1 MQNRH
6 RRLLRASLSS
16 LFAAALLGPWQPAL
30 AQFTQQ
36 TQALDGN
43 FVDGPNFEQGGYV
56 AISGDGNTALWSGR
70 ADSAS
75 AGSSWVFVR
84 GGPKGWS
91 QQGVAP
97 LTKGQFDVASGPVAL
112 SGDGNTALVESGTG
126 IVVFT
131 RSGGTWTRQ
140 AALTAPG
147 PFNPNLRFGGLAIS
161 GDASTVIVAASLD
174 TSGAGGA
181 FIFTNNAGVWSQQ
194 GGHLVVSGAIGAPGF
209 SAVALSAD
217 GNMALISGSAD
228 NGGVGATWVFTRSGG
243 AWTQQAKLV
252 GSNAIGNAGQGSGVA
267 LSSDGN
273 TAFVCGPGDNNDAGA
288 AWAFTRGGDGQW
300 TQQGDKM
307 VGSTGAN
314 ANAKGVLGAAVALSG
329 DGNTALVG
337 SLGDG
342 YSGAVR
348 AFARSAGAW
357 FQLGNRMVPGDATPR
372 DPTLFNSDLVG
383 SSVAL
388 SADGQTAI
396 IGGPGQGLNDGAVWI
411 YAATGFQPPAVST
424 HDFNDD
430 HVSDI
435 VWRRS
440 DGAIAK
446 WLMQS
451 ENPPSQPSPI
461 SSVQNVG
468 TVPTNWQIVGQRDF
482 NNDGIC
488 DLLWRDA
495 STGTVA
501 IWLMD
506 TFKILQIGSLGA
518 VPANWSIVGT
528 ADFNHD
534 GKGDILWRDSN
545 TGTVA
550 IWLLDGLSIQQ
561 AGSLGAVPANWTIS
575 AVDRLGNVFWRDS
588 NTGALA
594 VWQVFGLGV
603 AASANLGVVPSNW
616 VIAGTGDFDGNGSSD
631 ILWRDANTGTVA
643 IWLMNGAQL
652 IQSVGVANVPTDWSI
667 IETGDFNGDGK
678 SDILWRDSS
687 GTVAIWF
694 MNGAQITQSVGVTN
708 VPTVW
713 SIQAANAD

>member
-1 MQNRH
+1 MKSI
-6 RRLLRASLSS
+6 LICMLRASLAA

-97 LTKGQFDVASGPVAL
+97 LTKGGSDVATGPVAL

-140 AALTAPG
+140 ATLTAPG
-147 PFNPNLRFGGLAIS
+147 PYNPNLRFGGLAIS

-181 FIFTNNAGVWSQQ
+181 FIFINNAGVWSQQ
-194 GGHLVVSGAIGAPGF
+194 GRHLVVSGAIGAPGF

-217 GNMALISGSAD
+217 GNTALISGSAD

-252 GSNAIGNAGQGSGVA
+252 GSNAIGNAGQGTAVA

-273 TAFVCGPGDNNDAGA
+273 TAFVCGAGDNNDAGA
-288 AWAFTRGGDGQW
+288 AWAFTRGSDGQW
-300 TQQGDKM
+300 TQQGDKL
-307 VGSTGAN
+307 VGSTGAS
-314 ANAKGVLGAAVALSG
+314 AKGILGASVALSG

-337 SLGDG
+337 SPYDG

-348 AFARSAGAW
+348 AFTRSNGAW

-372 DPTLFNSDLVG
+372 DPTLLNSDYVG

-396 IGGPGQGLNDGAVWI
+396 IGGPGQGPSNGGAVWI

-424 HDFNDD
+424 HDFNGD
-430 HVSDI
+430 HASDI
-435 VWRRS
+435 AWRRS

-451 ENPPSQPSPI
+451 ENI
-461 SSVQNVG
+461 SAAQGVG

-506 TFKILQIGSLGA
+506 TFKILQTGSLGA

-528 ADFNHD
+528 ADFNRD

-550 IWLLDGLSIQQ
+550 IWLIDGLSIQQ
-561 AGSLGAVPANWTIS
+561 VGSLGAVPANWTIS

-588 NTGALA
+588 NTGALV

-603 AASANLGVVPSNW
+603 AASANLGVVPLNW
-616 VIAGTGDFDGNGSSD
+616 VIAGTGDFDGNGSTD

-643 IWLMNGAQL
+643 IWLMNGYA
-652 IQSVGVANVPTDWSI
+652 IQQAGTLGAVPSNWSI
-667 IETGDFNGDGK
+667 AETGDFNSDSH

-687 GTVAIWF
+687 SGAVVIWF
-694 MNGAQITQSVGVTN
+694 MNGVTISRSATAGAVGQEWAIQGLN
-708 VPTVW
+708 V
-713 SIQAANAD
+713 D

>member
-1 MQNRH
+1 
-6 RRLLRASLSS
+6 
-16 LFAAALLGPWQPAL
+16 
-30 AQFTQQ
+30 
-36 TQALDGN
+36 
-43 FVDGPNFEQGGYV
+43 VDGPNFEQGGYV

-97 LTKGQFDVASGPVAL
+97 LTKGGSDVATGPVAL

-140 AALTAPG
+140 ATLTAPG

-181 FIFTNNAGVWSQQ
+181 FIFINNAGVWSQQ

-217 GNMALISGSAD
+217 GNTALISGSAD

-252 GSNAIGNAGQGSGVA
+252 GSNAIGNAGQGSAVA

-273 TAFVCGPGDNNDAGA
+273 TAFVCGAGDNNDAGA
-288 AWAFTRGGDGQW
+288 AWAFTRGSDGQW
-300 TQQGDKM
+300 TQQGDKL
-307 VGSTGAN
+307 VGSTGAST
-314 ANAKGVLGAAVALSG
+314 KGILGASAALSG

-337 SLGDG
+337 SPYDG

-348 AFARSAGAW
+348 AFTRSNGAW

-372 DPTLFNSDLVG
+372 DPTLLNSDYVG

-396 IGGPGQGLNDGAVWI
+396 IGGPGQGPSNDGAVWI

-430 HVSDI
+430 HV
-435 VWRRS
+435 VR
-440 DGAIAK
+440 GCA
-446 WLMQS
+446 
-451 ENPPSQPSPI
+451 SP
-461 SSVQNVG
+461 
-468 TVPTNWQIVGQRDF
+468 R
-482 NNDGIC
+482 
-488 DLLWRDA
+488 LL
-495 STGTVA
+495 
-501 IWLMD
+501 
-506 TFKILQIGSLGA
+506 
-518 VPANWSIVGT
+518 
-528 ADFNHD
+528 H
-534 GKGDILWRDSN
+534 
-545 TGTVA
+545 
-550 IWLLDGLSIQQ
+550 
-561 AGSLGAVPANWTIS
+561 
-575 AVDRLGNVFWRDS
+575 
-588 NTGALA
+588 
-594 VWQVFGLGV
+594 
-603 AASANLGVVPSNW
+603 
-616 VIAGTGDFDGNGSSD
+616 
-631 ILWRDANTGTVA
+631 
-643 IWLMNGAQL
+643 
-652 IQSVGVANVPTDWSI
+652 
-667 IETGDFNGDGK
+667 
-678 SDILWRDSS
+678 
-687 GTVAIWF
+687 
-694 MNGAQITQSVGVTN
+694 
-708 VPTVW
+708 
-713 SIQAANAD
+713 

>member
-1 MQNRH
+1 MHSRN
-6 RRLLRASLSS
+6 RRLLRATLSS
-16 LFAAALLGPWQPAL
+16 LFAAALLSAALLGPWQPAL

-97 LTKGQFDVASGPVAL
+97 LTKGQFDVASGPGAL

-140 AALTAPG
+140 ASLTAPG

-217 GNMALISGSAD
+217 GNTALISGSAD

-273 TAFVCGPGDNNDAGA
+273 TAFVCGPGDG
-288 AWAFTRGGDGQW
+288 FT
-300 TQQGDKM
+300 
-307 VGSTGAN
+307 
-314 ANAKGVLGAAVALSG
+314 
-329 DGNTALVG
+329 
-337 SLGDG
+337 
-342 YSGAVR
+342 GAVR
-348 AFARSAGAW
+348 AFTRSNGAW

-396 IGGPGQGLNDGAVWI
+396 IGGPGQGLGDGAVWI

-435 VWRRS
+435 VWRHS
-440 DGAIAK
+440 DGAVAK
-446 WLMQS
+446 WLMQR

-461 SSVQNVG
+461 LDSEGVG

-506 TFKILQIGSLGA
+506 TFKILQTGSLGA
-518 VPANWSIVGT
+518 VPANWSIAGT

-534 GKGDILWRDSN
+534 GKGDILWRDSD

-550 IWLLDGLSIQQ
+550 IWLIDGLSVQQ
-561 AGSLGAVPANWTIS
+561 AGSLGAVPANWKIS

-588 NTGALA
+588 NTGALV

-603 AASANLGVVPSNW
+603 AASANIGVVPLNW
-616 VIAGTGDFDGNGSSD
+616 VIVGTGDFDGNGSSD

-643 IWLMNGAQL
+643 I
-652 IQSVGVANVPTDWSI
+652 
-667 IETGDFNGDGK
+667 
-678 SDILWRDSS
+678 
-687 GTVAIWF
+687 
-694 MNGAQITQSVGVTN
+694 
-708 VPTVW
+708 
-713 SIQAANAD
+713 

>member
-1 MQNRH
+1 M
-6 RRLLRASLSS
+6 
-16 LFAAALLGPWQPAL
+16 
-30 AQFTQQ
+30 
-36 TQALDGN
+36 
-43 FVDGPNFEQGGYV
+43 
-56 AISGDGNTALWSGR
+56 
-70 ADSAS
+70 
-75 AGSSWVFVR
+75 
-84 GGPKGWS
+84 
-91 QQGVAP
+91 AP
-97 LTKGQFDVASGPVAL
+97 LTKGGSDVATGPVAL

-126 IVVFT
+126 ILVFT
-131 RSGGTWTRQ
+131 RGGGTWTRQ
-140 AALTAPG
+140 ATLTALG
-147 PFNPNLRFGGLAIS
+147 PYNPNLRFGGLAIS

-181 FIFTNNAGVWSQQ
+181 FIFINNAGVWSQQ

-217 GNMALISGSAD
+217 GNTALISGSAD

-252 GSNAIGNAGQGSGVA
+252 GSNAIGNAGQGTAVA

-273 TAFVCGPGDNNDAGA
+273 TAFVCGAGDNNDVGA
-288 AWAFTRGGDGQW
+288 AWAFTRGSDGQW

-307 VGSTGAN
+307 VGSTGAS
-314 ANAKGVLGAAVALSG
+314 AKGILGASVALSG

-337 SLGDG
+337 SPDDG

-348 AFARSAGAW
+348 AFTRSNGAW

-372 DPTLFNSDLVG
+372 DPTLFNSDFVG

-435 VWRRS
+435 VWQRSS

-518 VPANWSIVGT
+518 VAANWSIVGT

-550 IWLLDGLSIQQ
+550 IWLMDGLSIQQ
-561 AGSLGAVPANWTIS
+561 MGGIGVVPNNWVIA

-603 AASANLGVVPSNW
+603 ATSANLGVVPSNW

-678 SDILWRDSS
+678 SDILWRNSS

-694 MNGAQITQSVGVTN
+694 MNGAQITQSVGVAN

-713 SIQAANAD
+713 SIQSLNAD